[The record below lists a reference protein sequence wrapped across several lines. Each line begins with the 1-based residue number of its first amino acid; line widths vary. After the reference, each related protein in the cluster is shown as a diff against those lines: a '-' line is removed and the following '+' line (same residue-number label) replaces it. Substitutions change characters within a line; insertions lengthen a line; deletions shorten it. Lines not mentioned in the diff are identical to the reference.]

1 MNAGLGTL
9 ELLRPRSLA
18 EALRMLRDEGPLTP
32 LAGGTDIYVAL
43 HFGAPSAQRYL
54 DLWSLRGR
62 AAARA
67 LHEVRVQGQ
76 RLVVGA
82 LATYSELSASRLV
95 QRRLPMLVAAARE
108 IGGPQ
113 VQNRGTLGG
122 NVVNASPAGDTLPVL
137 AVAEAELV
145 LASSAGRRKV
155 ALQAFYT
162 GYRQTV
168 LRPDEILLAV
178 EFPRL
183 HGRQWF
189 RKLGTR
195 QAQAISKVVMA
206 GLRAYTPP
214 RGRGSRVAPAANDA
228 IPGLD
233 VRVALGSVA
242 PTVVRARGAEAAL
255 RSGAAL
261 PEAEQALLRDVAP
274 IDDVRSTAEYRRHA
288 ATRLLRRFWAET
300 ATP

>member
-1 MNAGLGTL
+1 VSADLGAL
-9 ELLRPRSLA
+9 ELLRPRTLP
-18 EALRMLRDEGPLTP
+18 EALRLMRDEGPLTP
-32 LAGGTDIYVAL
+32 LAGGTDIFVAL
-43 HFGAPSAQRYL
+43 HFGTLGARRYL
-54 DLWSLRGR
+54 DLWGLRGR
-62 AAARA
+62 TGARA
-67 LHEVRVQGQ
+67 LYEIREQGQ
-76 RLVVGA
+76 RLVIGA
-82 LATYSELSASRLV
+82 LATYSELCASRLV

-122 NVVNASPAGDTLPVL
+122 NVVNASPAGDSLPVL

-155 ALQAFYT
+155 ALNAFYT

-168 LRPDEILLAV
+168 LRPDELLLAI

-206 GLRAYTPP
+206 GLRTYTPP
-214 RGRGSRVAPAANDA
+214 RGRRSSVDTASDA

-233 VRVALGSVA
+233 VRVAFGSVA

-255 RSGAAL
+255 CAGAAL
-261 PEAEQALLRDVAP
+261 SEAEQALLGDLRP

>member
-1 MNAGLGTL
+1 MNAGLGAL
-9 ELLRPRSLA
+9 ELLRPRTLP

-32 LAGGTDIYVAL
+32 LAGGTDVYVAL
-43 HFGAPSAQRYL
+43 HFGTLDARRYL
-54 DLWSLRGR
+54 DLWGLRGR
-62 AAARA
+62 AQARA
-67 LHEVRVQGQ
+67 LYEVRAQGD

-82 LATYSELSASRLV
+82 LATYSELGASRLI
-95 QRRLPMLVAAARE
+95 QRRVPMLALAARE

-137 AVAEAELV
+137 AVAEVELV

-155 ALQAFYT
+155 PIEAFYT

-168 LRPDEILLAV
+168 LQPDELLVAI

-189 RKLGTR
+189 CKLGTR

-206 GLRAYTPP
+206 GLRAYDAP
-214 RGRGSRVAPAANDA
+214 RSARRKRPSPDDA

-242 PTVVRARGAEAAL
+242 PTVVRARAAEATL
-255 RSGAAL
+255 RAGAGLHA
-261 PEAEQALLRDVAP
+261 AEQALLRDVEP

-288 ATRLLRRFWAET
+288 ATRLLRRFWTET